1 MNKILLIILTTSI
14 LVSISAFTVLSSA
27 GYRERTGS
35 PIDGK
40 DCSECHSGGST
51 KPIVNINSS
60 PGFGTNN
67 TYISGGTYTINVV
80 CSGNYP
86 KYGFGLEILNSNTK
100 TAGDAGILDTSIT
113 NCKKSSVAG
122 RPTNILHAG
131 LTGNNNSTTFSFRWK
146 APLSGNAYVY
156 YCVVGANNNGMSS
169 GDEVVTSSLILTA
182 DVSSASEIKN
192 TFYDIS
198 LFPNPTHSFV
208 YLNYY
213 LNETTDLHVEILNI
227 EGKKTAFLHYETQL
241 KGEHRKK
248 IDIAKLDL
256 PAGIYWISIS
266 SDNYRVTKKLLIL

>member
-1 MNKILLIILTTSI
+1 MNKILLIILTTSV

-51 KPIVNINSS
+51 KPIVTINSS

-67 TYISGGTYTINVV
+67 TYISGRTYTINVV

-100 TAGDAGILDTSIT
+100 TAGDAGILDTSIA

-122 RPTNILHAG
+122 RPTNMLHAG

-169 GDEVVTSSLILTA
+169 GDEVVTSSIILTPA
-182 DVSSASEIKN
+182 VSSTSEIEN
-192 TFYDIS
+192 AFCDIS
-198 LFPNPTHSFV
+198 LFPNPTHDFV
-208 YLNYY
+208 YLSYF
-213 LNETTDLHVEILNI
+213 LNEETNLYIEIFNI
-227 EGKKTAFLHYETQL
+227 EGKKESFFHYKTQL
-241 KGEHRKK
+241 KGKHIEK
-248 IDIAKLDL
+248 IDLARLDL
-256 PAGIYWISIS
+256 PAGIYWINIS
-266 SDNYRVTKKLLIL
+266 SDHYRAAKKLLIL